1 MIDVFDIQLEE
12 DISNKALFE
21 RVGMRTMVAA
31 SMMREGEPM
40 GTVNAYSLHQTR
52 EFSDDE
58 KALLRGI
65 ADQASQAIENARLRD
80 RAQRGA
86 VVEERTRLARDLH
99 DSVAQALYGVTLSAE
114 AGERMLAADELDS
127 AERQLMKIRTA
138 AEEALREMRLLIYE
152 LRPPD
157 LASMGL
163 VAALRTRLENVE
175 QRSGVSSEFHVEGN
189 PQLDGDTEEA
199 LYRIVQEAL
208 NNALKHAQATSL
220 SVTLKSEDGMILL
233 EVKDDGVGFD
243 PMSTGGLGL
252 NGMRERA
259 ERLDG
264 EFSVQSGDGVGTQ
277 VHVAFAADA
286 VSEADRKP

>member
-1 MIDVFDIQLEE
+1 
-12 DISNKALFE
+12 
-21 RVGMRTMVAA
+21 
-31 SMMREGEPM
+31 
-40 GTVNAYSLHQTR
+40 
-52 EFSDDE
+52 
-58 KALLRGI
+58 
-65 ADQASQAIENARLRD
+65 
-80 RAQRGA
+80 
-86 VVEERTRLARDLH
+86 
-99 DSVAQALYGVTLSAE
+99 
-114 AGERMLAADELDS
+114 MLAAEELDS
-127 AERQLMKIRTA
+127 TERQLTKIRSA

-175 QRSGVSSEFHVEGN
+175 QRSGVSSEFHVEGD

-208 NNALKHAQATSL
+208 NNALKHAQATSI
-220 SVTLKSEDGMILL
+220 SVTLKSEDGIILL

-243 PMSTGGLGL
+243 PMSSGGLGL
-252 NGMRERA
+252 NGMRERV

-286 VSEADRKP
+286 MQEADRKP